1 MAARRKIMPDLF
13 CHEAEAAFLMLFN
26 PDDGRYRPDR
36 DASRYEDAVAELTRN
51 NWFSDDY
58 PSLLPCNYRRQHVR
72 RWP

>member
-51 NWFSDDY
+51 NWFSDDEARAY
-58 PSLLPCNYRRQHVR
+58 LDDCLS
-72 RWP
+72 WAET